1 MNLEDVHRSIITDD
15 TDPDLS
21 QFPLPG
27 RNIGGNMST
36 ISIGGASQPAS
47 SAAGS
52 VVRRPSVGKFSS
64 SNVNQEQGSHQQRRI
79 SNATGSISK
88 AVPGDNTA
96 ARAQRRRPSIAS
108 SLNSVNSLTPPIP
121 SKEYSSSTGHA
132 RNAQEA
138 RVQVANNPNRTTKA
152 KSLQPPPRPQVTTSA
167 PLKPTLTPE
176 HARPSSFTTAE
187 KSPNRLHKSA
197 IPAPGSS
204 RRISTIPHA
213 SGLGARTISP
223 TDARRLK
230 RLSTIRTPPPPVDS
244 QRTTPASPSLLP
256 CKSIT
261 PSSSTNTPEPMRKS
275 YSSGISTASTTPSA
289 RTSTASLQ
297 PRLSQNLSLSRLPTA
312 KVSRQSNEEDEIPPV
327 PPLPKSLV
335 SPPTMSAEFAE
346 QSSVPPQPP
355 RHRNVTPI
363 KVSTED
369 PPEPAPT
376 GSTRRRRGMTLG
388 ASSKVSQTLEPKA
401 SVSSLNKRNLAPLRL
416 PPLNLLP
423 LSTPTISRVNAL
435 GNTSDTEEL
444 TPPRRY
450 GHKTPSTPMT
460 ASKATFFGRSSV
472 VDGPMYPRS
481 TSSFNHASSR
491 IPSPELGPF
500 RGDSSASSNIPI
512 TASGRFGRETISPYV
527 SQSLPRQSLDYGQG
541 PDSNPVPEIKSSS
554 RVLGLPM
561 PRDKSRQHKHKEE
574 VQPQPQERDTPDT
587 PSSSSLRRKLS
598 LSWKRGTKTSHAA
611 SERESEYPPKYDGM
625 PPPRLPVS
633 AVWAPGAEPTASP
646 SKPSHGRRKSIIST
660 GITSGHDRTKSGSWG
675 SNTTGSP
682 RREPKTEDAPVY
694 PPQYQAY
701 NPPTQ
706 NNMGP
711 PPPPPA
717 KSSTSSSI
725 LSPVHKMLSNK
736 TSIGQIRRD
745 RDRDRQP
752 HASHDP
758 SLDADDLIAEE
769 EMRKLASKKKNL
781 ESATQELESL
791 QRRAVPKEKLS
802 PTQALRSVNLNIF
815 ERGEIVDYKDV
826 YFFGTESAKKHT
838 GDPSSQSA
846 NFGYDDD
853 RGDYMIIKG
862 DHLAYRYEIIDVLGK
877 GSFGQVVRCIDHKT
891 GGLVAIK
898 IIRNKKRFHQQA
910 LVEVNILQKLKEW
923 VGHLKIFD
931 NLLWLLTKSTGSTKE
946 TFPYLIHPVIL
957 FPRTFVHFDR
967 IAWHESLRVHQ
978 EQRFQGFLTEADQT
992 FHQAASQWFGSVE
1005 GTSRDSLRSQARE
1018 RSFGGTKQGG
1028 NQND

>member
-15 TDPDLS
+15 ADPELS

-27 RNIGGNMST
+27 RNIGGSMNSM
-36 ISIGGASQPAS
+36 GAGASQPGS
-47 SAAGS
+47 SVSGS
-52 VVRRPSVGKFSS
+52 VIRRPSVGKFANSS
-64 SNVNQEQGSHQQRRI
+64 GNQDQGSYRQRRT
-79 SNATGSISK
+79 SNATGSLSK
-88 AVPGDNTA
+88 ATPGDNTA

-121 SKEYSSSTGHA
+121 SREFSTGSGHA

-138 RVQVANNPNRTTKA
+138 RAQVANPASRTTKA

-176 HARPSSFTTAE
+176 HARPTSFATAD
-187 KSPNRLHKSA
+187 KSPNSPNVRLHKSA
-197 IPAPGSS
+197 IPAPGTS

-244 QRTTPASPSLLP
+244 QRTTPASPALIP
-256 CKSIT
+256 RKSIT

-275 YSSGISTASTTPSA
+275 YSSGISTASNTPSA

-297 PRLSQNLSLSRLPTA
+297 PRLSQNISLSRLPTA
-312 KVSRQSNEEDEIPPV
+312 KVSRQSNEDDEIPPV

-335 SPPTMSAEFAE
+335 SPPTMSAEFAV
-346 QSSVPPQPP
+346 QSSVPPEPP
-355 RHRNVTPI
+355 KHKDITPI
-363 KVSTED
+363 KVSTEITT
-369 PPEPAPT
+369 EPTSTA
-376 GSTRRRRGMTLG
+376 STRRRRGMTLG
-388 ASSKVSQTLEPKA
+388 ATNKVTQTLEPKA
-401 SVSSLNKRNLAPLRL
+401 SVSSLNKKNLAPLRL

-472 VDGPMYPRS
+472 ADGSMMHQRS
-481 TSSFNHASSR
+481 TSSINHASSR
-491 IPSPELGPF
+491 IPSPELSSF

-512 TASGRFGRETISPYV
+512 SNSSRFGRETISPYNP
-527 SQSLPRQSLDYGQG
+527 QPMPRQSLDYGQG
-541 PDSNPVPEIKSSS
+541 HDCNSLPEVKNSSK
-554 RVLGLPM
+554 VLGLPM
-561 PRDKSRQHKHKEE
+561 PRDKSRQKKHKDE
-574 VQPQPQERDTPDT
+574 PQPQERDTPDT
-587 PSSSSLRRKLS
+587 PSSSSSLRRKLS
-598 LSWKRGTKTSHAA
+598 LSWKRGMKVSHAA
-611 SERESEYPPKYDGM
+611 NERESEYPPKYEGM
-625 PPPRLPVS
+625 PPPRLPAS
-633 AVWAPGAEPTASP
+633 ATWAPGSVSTPSP
-646 SKPSHGRRKSIIST
+646 SKTTHGRRKSIVST
-660 GITSGHDRTKSGSWG
+660 NTTSGHDRTKSESWN

-682 RREPKTEDAPVY
+682 RREASLDKSDEASVH

-701 NPPTQ
+701 HPPTQ

-711 PPPPPA
+711 PPLPPA
-717 KSSTSSSI
+717 KSTTSSI

-736 TSIGQIRRD
+736 TSLGQIRRD
-745 RDRDRQP
+745 RQP
-752 HASHDP
+752 HAPHDP
-758 SLDADDLIAEE
+758 TLDSDDLVAEE
-769 EMRKLASKKKNL
+769 EMRKLASKRKNL
-781 ESATQELESL
+781 ESATQELEAL

-802 PTQALRSVNLNIF
+802 PTQASRSVNLNIF

-826 YFFGTESAKKHT
+826 YFCGLEGAKKHI
-838 GDPSSQSA
+838 GDLNSSSGA

-853 RGDYMIIKG
+853 RGDYMIVKG

-923 VGHLKIFD
+923 VSLDAFL
-931 NLLWLLTKSTGSTKE
+931 NTYLCY
-946 TFPYLIHPVIL
+946 PY
-957 FPRTFVHFDR
+957 
-967 IAWHESLRVHQ
+967 
-978 EQRFQGFLTEADQT
+978 
-992 FHQAASQWFGSVE
+992 
-1005 GTSRDSLRSQARE
+1005 
-1018 RSFGGTKQGG
+1018 
-1028 NQND
+1028 